1 MDMYLAALAYTQM
14 QENTARAP
22 GASLSDE
29 DAYYARA
36 TWSLPSWVLDAPA
49 WTARV
54 FALVR
59 NGRRKTSK
67 PTPPV
72 ARHA

>member
-1 MDMYLAALAYTQM
+1 MDMYLAALAYTLKR
-14 QENTARAP
+14 ENTGRTP

-36 TWSLPSWVLDAPA
+36 TWSLPSWALDAPA
-49 WTARV
+49 WTARM

-67 PTPPV
+67 PTPV